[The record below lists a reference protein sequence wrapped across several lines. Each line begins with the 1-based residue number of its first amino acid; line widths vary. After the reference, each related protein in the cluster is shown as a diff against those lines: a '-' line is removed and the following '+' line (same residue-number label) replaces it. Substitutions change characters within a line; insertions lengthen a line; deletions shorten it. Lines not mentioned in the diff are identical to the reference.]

1 LPRDDGGERDEPEIA
16 AAGTGDAGPRAR
28 RRAAREEGH
37 MAEIQRISAE
47 EARRRRQAGQALLVC
62 AYEDDSKCRAMALE
76 GAITVNELKRRLPS
90 LPKSQELIF
99 YCA

>member
-1 LPRDDGGERDEPEIA
+1 
-16 AAGTGDAGPRAR
+16 
-28 RRAAREEGH
+28 

-62 AYEDDSKCRAMALE
+62 AYEDDSKCRALALE

-90 LPKSQELIF
+90 LLRSQELIF